1 MKKMLFI
8 TGAKGGPGKTLIA
21 HNCPQAL
28 TRLRYQLFF
37 AERTRQRFPRLKSER
52 PIRFKNPT
60 PIFRRY

>member
-1 MKKMLFI
+1 MKKLVFI
-8 TGAKGGPGKTLIA
+8 MDGGGGPGKTLIA

-60 PIFRRY
+60 TIFRRY